1 MNAAVKEFIEYNIE
15 VIEQGNWHELFLN
28 WYAYRK
34 DYYFDDMMDVLEVA
48 IPDIWTLTW
57 EARADMLRE
66 LATYVFANLSNKN
79 KRVTFEAITSELN
92 SLFGFEGQDLIYP
105 IPLGMNIAECKKG
118 KKEEEVGPVNHG
130 SESVLI
136 TK

>member
-92 SLFGFEGQDLIYP
+92 SLFGFEGQDLI
-105 IPLGMNIAECKKG
+105 N
-118 KKEEEVGPVNHG
+118 
-130 SESVLI
+130 VLDQAAKQAGLHKAKNGWFI
-136 TK
+136 L